1 MKFLIKVIQCVIYGH
16 KTPNADHYADASE
29 STFFCRG
36 GEYTRDPEPSKVSQ
50 QPASDQEKT
59 TGTRDE
65 PTNTWAEGAIGGP
78 V

>member
-1 MKFLIKVIQCVIYGH
+1 MGTKLLMQ
-16 KTPNADHYADASE
+16 TPMQMLVKAL
-29 STFFCRG
+29 FG
-36 GEYTRDPEPSKVSQ
+36 GREWEYTRGPEPSKVSQ